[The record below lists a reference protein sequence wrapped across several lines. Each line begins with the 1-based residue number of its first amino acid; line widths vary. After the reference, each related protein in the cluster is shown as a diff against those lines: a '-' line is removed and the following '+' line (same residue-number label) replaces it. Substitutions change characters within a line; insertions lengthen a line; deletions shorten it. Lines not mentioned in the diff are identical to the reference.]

1 MKNPPQ
7 LSQTRPFTGS
17 KTAGRGVLFTDSL
30 KPEELASLEAAYS
43 RLQVS
48 TISLPQCNVKIRQ
61 NHYALFQAKEMN
73 PDLNNIWKCQNW
85 FRTRW
90 IRSWWYQGRHPPPVI
105 LPDQATFDLL
115 KLRSGRL
122 RMISGSSFIWLRME
136 RSYGDDDNN
145 DNEIAVQGDF
155 CLRVFS
161 TRHLWTLVWVWMSSP
176 ARPQCLPGYLDSFW
190 VEIVILMTK
199 ETLYCINLQMHQ
211 QSWSQLQLILN
222 YSDDLRTFWKTLGK
236 KVLFGSKTVFLWQE
250 VHYYM
255 VCIAYFTELNMQI
268 CDYAQKRRTCR

>member
-1 MKNPPQ
+1 
-7 LSQTRPFTGS
+7 
-17 KTAGRGVLFTDSL
+17 
-30 KPEELASLEAAYS
+30 
-43 RLQVS
+43 
-48 TISLPQCNVKIRQ
+48 
-61 NHYALFQAKEMN
+61 MN

-90 IRSWWYQGRHPPPVI
+90 IRSWWYQGRHPSPVI

-255 VCIAYFTELNMQI
+255 VYGASYTELIWQLFN
-268 CDYAQKRRTCR
+268 YAQKWRICREITNTCLTKVLWPFLPSLKGCHPGEVVSEGQNLTQREALTHPSNKFKLMFFGSTLC